1 MPAITL
7 SHKIN
12 DKEHVIAYMSKA
24 LNKHEMSYCVTRK
37 ELLAVVRGFKNFH
50 SYLNGQE
57 VVLRTDNAAVSWM
70 KSLKNSRGQC
80 EMVVVPRNIQSEGY
94 SSPNVI
100 SKGMQML

>member
-24 LNKHEMSYCVTRK
+24 LNKHEMSYFDQRG
-37 ELLAVVRGFKNFH
+37 AVVRGLKNFH

-57 VVLRTDNAAVSWM
+57 VILRTDNAAVSWI
-70 KSLKNSRGQC
+70 KCLKNSTGQC
-80 EMVVVPRNIQSEGY
+80 DMVAVPRNIQSEGY
-94 SSPNVI
+94 SSP
-100 SKGMQML
+100 MLSA